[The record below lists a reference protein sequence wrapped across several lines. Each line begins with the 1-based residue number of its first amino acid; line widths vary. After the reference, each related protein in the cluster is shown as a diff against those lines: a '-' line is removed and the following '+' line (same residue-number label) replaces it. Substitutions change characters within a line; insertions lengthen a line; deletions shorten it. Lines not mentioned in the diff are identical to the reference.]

1 MSPVS
6 RKRAGRGGG
15 MPKKIFALFRD
26 ERGSVFIFMTVF
38 LLMMLFSLGLVAD
51 LGSLHYCRARLQD
64 AADAAALAAAG
75 KALESGSGEQEAR
88 DEALQYI
95 QYYGLGTAEDPPA
108 EDWFVYD
115 AGSRRITVTVAA
127 EAPMYFSRIFGAE
140 TVTLGAQ
147 ACARWD
153 PEGVSLAP

>member
-1 MSPVS
+1 MSPVR
-6 RKRAGRGGG
+6 RKRAGRIT
-15 MPKKIFALFRD
+15 KKIFVLLAD
-26 ERGSVFIFMTVF
+26 EQGSVFILVTV
-38 LLMMLFSLGLVAD
+38 LLMMIILSLGLVTD

-75 KALESGSGEQEAR
+75 KALESGTGEQEAR

-108 EDWFVYD
+108 EDWFIYD
-115 AGSRRITVTVAA
+115 AGSCRITVTVAA